1 MPERTRFSADRCS
14 WSVALATGLAAATLV
29 AAQSSSPQQ
38 RPAFRAGAHYVRV
51 DAYPFQDG
59 RIVRGLT
66 AGDFEVL
73 EDGRPERIETLEFI
87 EFPSW
92 PVDAE
97 RRDPNSVRDG
107 FRLAA
112 DPAYRVFVFY
122 YDVHH
127 VDFVEA
133 RRLRTPFLNMVQRM
147 LGPRDLFGVLTPR
160 QRPDELTLGQR
171 TYSIERQIDSILEA
185 NSVGAHLF
193 EPADQQLLSCLPL
206 LSEEEQLGVAAV
218 RRLEKVYLDLRAL
231 VARLGALRDE
241 RTNLVVFS
249 TGLIGP
255 PLDAALLVKRD
266 SGPPAIGVGSTGR
279 LGTNPARSPLTPG
292 HEWCDAELGRLAQFD
307 HRQQRRDLV
316 VEARQANVAIYTVS
330 PAGLGGAEDRGYDL
344 MADHTAS
351 LLELSEPT
359 DAIAVVATNDLDAG
373 LRRIVDDLEAYY
385 VLGYYTSN
393 TDWNGGMRRISVRL
407 KSTGDRIR
415 ARREYR
421 APTAAGMARASAAAS
436 AGREEP
442 FPSDVM
448 LEQALGS
455 LSRLSARAPLA
466 LRAVPVGGDLL
477 VAVELGAAYAAGA
490 PASGFDVQVEA
501 TGSAGQTTTAE
512 GRIEPGLRGAL
523 VPLAAVGA
531 GPWSVSVTVAAGRE
545 TLRDRFDI
553 APPGSGMLGA
563 PVVYRAMPGPR
574 SPLWPAAE
582 LAFRRTERVHL
593 EWRLDAAPDAIEARL
608 LNAAGD
614 PLGIPVTV
622 TQRSDRGGV
631 MLMADVNLA
640 PAAAADYVIEV
651 RATIGGRQARSL
663 TGIRVQR

>member
-1 MPERTRFSADRCS
+1 MPERTKSS
-14 WSVALATGLAAATLV
+14 VLLHGSVALATGLAAATLI
-29 AAQSSSPQQ
+29 AGQSTPLQQ

-66 AGDFEVL
+66 AEDFEIL

-97 RRDPNSVRDG
+97 RRDPNSIHDG

-127 VDFVEA
+127 VDFVES
-133 RRLRTPFLNMVQRM
+133 RRLRTPFLNLVQRM

-160 QRPDELTLGQR
+160 QMPDELTLGQR

-193 EPADQQLLSCLPL
+193 EPADQQLLSCLPG
-206 LSEEEQLGVAAV
+206 LSEEGQLGVAAV
-218 RRLEKVYLDLRAL
+218 RRLEKVYTDLRAL

-241 RTNLVVFS
+241 RRNLVVFS

-255 PLDAALLVKRD
+255 PLDETLLAKRD
-266 SGPPAIGVGSTGR
+266 PGPPAIGVTPTGR
-279 LGTNPARSPLTPG
+279 LGTNPTRSPLRPG
-292 HEWCDAELGRLAQFD
+292 TDWCDSELGRLAQFD

-359 DAIAVVATNDLDAG
+359 DAISVVATNDLDAG

-393 TDWNGGMRRISVRL
+393 TEWNGGMRRISVRL

-421 APTAAGMARASAAAS
+421 APTAAEMARASAAAS
-436 AGREEP
+436 AGAEEP
-442 FPSDVM
+442 SPSDGM

-455 LSRLSARAPLA
+455 ISRLSARAPLA
-466 LRAVPVGGDLL
+466 LRAVPVAGDLL
-477 VAVELGAAYAAGA
+477 AAVELGAAHAAGA
-490 PASGFDVQVEA
+490 PASGSDVRVEV
-501 TGSAGQTTTAE
+501 TSSAGQTTQAD

-523 VPLAAVGA
+523 VSLAAVGA
-531 GPWSVSVTVAAGRE
+531 GPWSVSVTVEAGRE
-545 TLRDRFDI
+545 TLRDQLDV
-553 APPGSGMLGA
+553 APPGPGMLGA
-563 PVVYRAMPGPR
+563 PVVYRATPSPR

-593 EWRLDAAPDAIEARL
+593 EWRLVAAPDAVEARL
-608 LNAAGD
+608 LHASGEPHA
-614 PLGIPVTV
+614 IPVAV
-622 TQRSDRGGV
+622 SQRAEEGGV
-631 MLMADVNLA
+631 ILMADINLA
-640 PAAAADYVIEV
+640 PAAAADYVVEV
-651 RATIGGRQARSL
+651 RATIEARQVRSL